1 MYVLVSFAAA
11 VIVTRSFLEWMGYP
25 QIATGEFHMWWQQMG
40 ATSTPL
46 AGGGPFG
53 ATHLYLASA
62 TLIFEG
68 VIGGLFLAATG
79 LLLTRRVQR
88 GLAFGYWGL
97 LLSLTA
103 VRLLAFYFSQFDI
116 IFTTLFQFG
125 LLLGVQ
131 RYRSAYTEA

>member
-1 MYVLVSFAAA
+1 M
-11 VIVTRSFLEWMGYP
+11 VTHDRFP
-25 QIATGEFHMWWQQMG
+25 A
-40 ATSTPL
+40 
-46 AGGGPFG
+46 
-53 ATHLYLASA
+53 
-62 TLIFEG
+62 
-68 VIGGLFLAATG
+68 
-79 LLLTRRVQR
+79 
-88 GLAFGYWGL
+88 YWGL